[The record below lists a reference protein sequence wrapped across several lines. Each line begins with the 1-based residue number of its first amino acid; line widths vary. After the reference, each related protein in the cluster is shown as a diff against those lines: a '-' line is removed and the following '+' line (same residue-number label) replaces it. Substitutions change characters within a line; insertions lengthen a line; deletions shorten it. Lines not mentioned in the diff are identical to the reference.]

1 MRYLLEYS
9 YKFRIYPNKEQQSQ
23 IEQTFGCC
31 RYVYN
36 HYLTVRREAYE
47 KDKITVNYYD
57 CCKYLTNHK
66 KENDWLFLVSNAA
79 LQQSLKDL
87 DSAYKN
93 FFRGI
98 KQKKKVGYPK
108 YKSKKD
114 NRQSYRVTNVNNAI
128 RIYDNKINLPKL
140 KLVKCR
146 VSKKVEG
153 RILNATILINL
164 AGLYDFVLCFTVVEI
179 MSFQKTGEDVGI
191 DFGIK
196 DLAVCS
202 NEIRYPNHKFYNKS
216 EKKIAKLNRQ
226 LSRKSRG
233 SNNRNKARIK
243 LAKAY
248 QKIADQRK
256 DTIHKMTTELV
267 KNYDVICI
275 EDLNV
280 SGMVRNHKLAKHIND
295 GSFYEIRRQLEYKT
309 KWYGKELV
317 VIDRFYPSSQTCH
330 CCGAKYE
337 GTKDLSVRKWT
348 CPECGTEHDRDINS
362 AINIL
367 NEGLRLL
374 DR

>member
-1 MRYLLEYS
+1 MEYS

-36 HYLTVRREAYE
+36 YYLTVRCEAYE
-47 KDKITVNYYD
+47 KDKITFNYYD
-57 CCKYLTNHK
+57 CAKDLTNHK
-66 KENDWLFLVSNAA
+66 KENKWLDDVSNHA

-87 DSAYKN
+87 DAAYKN

-114 NRQSYRVTNVNNAI
+114 NRQSYRVPNNCNTI
-128 RIYDNKINLPKL
+128 RIYNNKIKLPKL
-140 KLVKCR
+140 KLVKCK

-153 RILNATILINL
+153 RILNATISRNP
-164 AGLYDFVLCFTVVEI
+164 AGQYYVSICCTDVEI
-179 MSFQKTGEDVGI
+179 KQFEKTGENVGI
-191 DFGIK
+191 DLGIK

-233 SNNRNKARIK
+233 SNNRNKAKIK
-243 LAKAY
+243 LAKSY

-280 SGMVRNHKLAKHIND
+280 GGMVRNHKLAKHISD

-337 GTKDLSVRKWT
+337 GTKDLSIRKWT
-348 CPECGTEHDRDINS
+348 CSECGTEHDRDINA

>member
-1 MRYLLEYS
+1 MEYS
-9 YKFRIYPNKEQQSQ
+9 YKFRIYPNKEQQNQ

-36 HYLTVRREAYE
+36 YYLTVRREAYE
-47 KDKITVNYYD
+47 KDGIIFGFYN
-57 CCKYLTNHK
+57 CCKDLTIQKNK
-66 KENDWLFLVSNAA
+66 NKWLCLSCCKA
-79 LQQSLKDL
+79 LEQSLKDL
-87 DSAYKN
+87 DAAYKN

-114 NRQSYRVTNVNNAI
+114 NRQSYRIQNDHNTI
-128 RIYDNKINLPKL
+128 RIYDNKIKLPKL
-140 KLVKCR
+140 KLVKCK

-153 RILNATILINL
+153 RILNATISRNPTGQYYVSICCT
-164 AGLYDFVLCFTVVEI
+164 DVEI
-179 MSFQKTGEDVGI
+179 KPFEKTGENVGI
-191 DFGIK
+191 DLGIK

-248 QKIADQRK
+248 QKIVDQRK
-256 DTIHKMTTELV
+256 DAIHKMTTELV
-267 KNYDVICI
+267 KSYDVICI

-280 SGMVRNHKLAKHIND
+280 SGMMRNHKLAKHISD
-295 GSFYEIRRQLEYKT
+295 SSFYEIRRQLEYKT

-348 CPECGTEHDRDINS
+348 CSECGVEHDRDINA

-367 NEGLRLL
+367 NEGMCLL

>member
-1 MRYLLEYS
+1 MEYS

-47 KDKITVNYYD
+47 KDKIALNYYD
-57 CCKYLTNHK
+57 CCKDLTNHK
-66 KENDWLFLVSNAA
+66 KENEWLFLVSNAA

-87 DSAYKN
+87 DTAYKN
-93 FFRGI
+93 FFHGI
-98 KQKKKVGYPK
+98 KKKKMVGYPK

-114 NRQSYRVTNVNNAI
+114 NRQSYRVTNVGNII
-128 RIYDNKINLPKL
+128 RICDNKINLPKL
-140 KLVKCR
+140 KLVKCK
-146 VSKKVEG
+146 VSKKVDG
-153 RILNATILINL
+153 RILNATISRNP
-164 AGLYDFVLCFTVVEI
+164 AGQYYVSICCTDVEI
-179 MSFQKTGEDVGI
+179 KPFEKTGENVGI
-191 DFGIK
+191 DLGIK
-196 DLAVCS
+196 DLAICS

-226 LSRKSRG
+226 LARKSRG

-248 QKIADQRK
+248 QKIAYQRK
-256 DTIHKMTTELV
+256 DTIHKMTAELV

-280 SGMVRNHKLAKHIND
+280 SGMVRNHKLAKHISD
-295 GSFYEIRRQLEYKT
+295 SSFYEIRRQLEYKT

-317 VIDRFYPSSQTCH
+317 VIDKFYPSSQICH

-337 GTKDLSVRKWT
+337 GTKDLFIRKWI
-348 CPECGTEHDRDINS
+348 CPECGIEHDRDINA

-367 NEGLRLL
+367 NEGLRLF

>member
-1 MRYLLEYS
+1 ML
-9 YKFRIYPNKEQQSQ
+9 FRS
-23 IEQTFGCC
+23 
-31 RYVYN
+31 
-36 HYLTVRREAYE
+36 
-47 KDKITVNYYD
+47 
-57 CCKYLTNHK
+57 
-66 KENDWLFLVSNAA
+66 
-79 LQQSLKDL
+79 
-87 DSAYKN
+87 
-93 FFRGI
+93 
-98 KQKKKVGYPK
+98 
-108 YKSKKD
+108 
-114 NRQSYRVTNVNNAI
+114 
-128 RIYDNKINLPKL
+128 
-140 KLVKCR
+140 
-146 VSKKVEG
+146 
-153 RILNATILINL
+153 
-164 AGLYDFVLCFTVVEI
+164 
-179 MSFQKTGEDVGI
+179 
-191 DFGIK
+191 
-196 DLAVCS
+196 
-202 NEIRYPNHKFYNKS
+202 EIRYPNHKFYNKS

-280 SGMVRNHKLAKHIND
+280 GGMVRNHKLAKHISD

-309 KWYGKELV
+309 KWHGKELV

-330 CCGAKYE
+330 CCGDKYE
-337 GTKDLSVRKWT
+337 GTKDLSVRKWI
-348 CPECGTEHDRDINS
+348 CPECGTEHDRDINA

>member
-1 MRYLLEYS
+1 M
-9 YKFRIYPNKEQQSQ
+9 
-23 IEQTFGCC
+23 
-31 RYVYN
+31 YN

-47 KDKITVNYYD
+47 KDKTTFNYYD
-57 CCKYLTNHK
+57 CCKDLTNHK
-66 KENDWLFLVSNAA
+66 KENGWLNNAPA
-79 LQQSLKDL
+79 QTLQQSLKDL
-87 DSAYKN
+87 DAAYKN
-93 FFRGI
+93 FFYGI
-98 KQKKKVGYPK
+98 KQKKMVGYTK
-108 YKSKKD
+108 NKRKKD
-114 NRQSYRVTNVNNAI
+114 NRQSYRVTNVCNII
-128 RIYDNKINLPKL
+128 RICDNKINLPKL

-153 RILNATILINL
+153 RILNATISRNP
-164 AGLYDFVLCFTVVEI
+164 AGQYYVSICCTDVEI
-179 MSFQKTGEDVGI
+179 KPFEKTGENVGI
-191 DFGIK
+191 DLGIK

-216 EKKIAKLNRQ
+216 EKKIVKLHRQ
-226 LSRKSRG
+226 LSRKPRG

-267 KNYDVICI
+267 KNYDVIFI

-280 SGMVRNHKLAKHIND
+280 SGMVRNHKLAKHISD

-317 VIDRFYPSSQTCH
+317 VIDRFYPSSQICSV
-330 CCGAKYE
+330 CGTLWS
-337 GTKDLSVRKWT
+337 GTKDLSIRKWT
-348 CPECGTEHDRDINS
+348 CPECGTEHDRDIN
-362 AINIL
+362 AAKNIL

-374 DR
+374 AR

>member
-1 MRYLLEYS
+1 M
-9 YKFRIYPNKEQQSQ
+9 
-23 IEQTFGCC
+23 
-31 RYVYN
+31 
-36 HYLTVRREAYE
+36 
-47 KDKITVNYYD
+47 
-57 CCKYLTNHK
+57 
-66 KENDWLFLVSNAA
+66 
-79 LQQSLKDL
+79 
-87 DSAYKN
+87 
-93 FFRGI
+93 
-98 KQKKKVGYPK
+98 VGYPK

-114 NRQSYRVTNVNNAI
+114 NRQSYRVTNVCNII
-128 RIYDNKINLPKL
+128 RICDNKINLPKL

-153 RILNATILINL
+153 RILNATISRNP
-164 AGLYDFVLCFTVVEI
+164 AGQYYVSICCTDVEI
-179 MSFQKTGEDVGI
+179 KPFEKTGENVGI
-191 DFGIK
+191 DLGIK

-216 EKKIAKLNRQ
+216 EKKIVKLHRQ

-233 SNNRNKARIK
+233 SNNRNKAKIK

-280 SGMVRNHKLAKHIND
+280 SGMVRNHKLAKHISD
-295 GSFYEIRRQLEYKT
+295 SSFYEIRRQLEYKA

-317 VIDRFYPSSQTCH
+317 VIDRFYPSSQICH

-337 GTKDLSVRKWT
+337 GTKDLSIRKWT
-348 CPECGTEHDRDINS
+348 CPECGTEHDRDIN
-362 AINIL
+362 AAKNIL
-367 NEGLRLL
+367 SEGLRLL